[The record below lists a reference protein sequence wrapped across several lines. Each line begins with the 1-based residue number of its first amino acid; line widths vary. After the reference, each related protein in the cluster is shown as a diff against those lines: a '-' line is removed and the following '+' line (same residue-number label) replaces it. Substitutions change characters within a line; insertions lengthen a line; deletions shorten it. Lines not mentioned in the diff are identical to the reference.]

1 MISKIYLAT
10 SSPRRIEIVNTLKL
24 PFEIIEPEK
33 VIEEFH
39 DNPIKTVLNNSLKKA
54 KSVLSKI
61 NSDDI
66 IFSLDTIVELDNK
79 IMGKPRN
86 IEEAKKFLHMLKD
99 KTHRVITGITIL
111 VDNGNKIYQDIEI
124 TKVKFKNLSSEEI
137 DLYVKLENVMDKAGA
152 YAIQG
157 IGSFFISKIEGDFWN
172 VMGFPLSRIYD
183 LFKSIG
189 INILHYMEKNLK
201 K

>member
-1 MISKIYLAT
+1 LISKIYLAT